1 MPRILFFLFSLLFL
15 FSSLAH
21 GQWWQSKEL
30 KEKAKLTETQIKEM
44 DNIFNTYRQ
53 QRIDLS
59 AKAQKSRLEVNNLLA
74 REKLDQKKIDE
85 ASDKLIAARQQMFK
99 EMVNMKLKI
108 RGHLTPEQIRMLLAE
123 DPNMFSLQKR
133 WMKGQK
139 RAKARVI
146 IKKGGDK

>member
-1 MPRILFFLFSLLFL
+1 MRILIILFSLIF
-15 FSSLAH
+15 FFTSLAH
-21 GQWWQSKEL
+21 GQWWQCKEL
-30 KEKAKLTETQIKEM
+30 KETAKLTEKQIKEM
-44 DNIFNTYRQ
+44 DNIFDTYRQ

-74 REKLDQKKIDE
+74 GEKLDQEKFDE
-85 ASDKLIAARQQMFK
+85 ASDKLIDARQQMFK

-108 RGHLTPEQIRMLLAE
+108 RGHLTPKQIRMLLAE

-133 WMKGQK
+133 WMGGQK

-146 IKKGGDK
+146 IKKGGEK